1 MKSKILE
8 LQDLFVD
15 YGKIE
20 AVRGV
25 DLSLEEGKII
35 ALMGANGAGK
45 SSILKAI
52 IGLKKAS
59 RGEIIFA
66 GENVNGKSTPEMVRM
81 GVAMCPEGRKI
92 FPRMSVMKNLMCGAY
107 LRKSKEEINRQIEE
121 VFEHFPILDERRR
134 QMGGQLSG
142 GEQQMLA
149 IGRALMAGPRLLLL
163 DEPSL
168 GLAPLLI
175 QEVGSIIK
183 GILERGVSIV
193 LAEQNALW
201 ALRLAGYGFV
211 LENGKIVAYGTYEEL
226 VGDERIKEAYLGG

>member
-8 LQDLFVD
+8 LQDLFVN

-52 IGLKKAS
+52 IGLKRTS

-66 GENVNGKSTPEMVRM
+66 GENVNEKSTPEMVRM

-107 LRKSKEEINRQIEE
+107 LRKSKEEINRQVEE
-121 VFEHFPILDERRR
+121 VFDHFPILDERRR

-226 VGDERIKEAYLGG
+226 VGDKRIKEAYLGG

>member
-1 MKSKILE
+1 MAPTGLE
-8 LQDLFVD
+8 VETNQTMEPSPQRHCPHC
-15 YGKIE
+15 G
-20 AVRGV
+20 
-25 DLSLEEGKII
+25 
-35 ALMGANGAGK
+35 
-45 SSILKAI
+45 
-52 IGLKKAS
+52 
-59 RGEIIFA
+59 
-66 GENVNGKSTPEMVRM
+66 TP
-81 GVAMCPEGRKI
+81 VARRAESC
-92 FPRMSVMKNLMCGAY
+92 LMCGAY
-107 LRKSKEEINRQIEE
+107 LRKSKEEINRQVEE
-121 VFEHFPILDERRR
+121 VFDHFPILDERRR

-149 IGRALMAGPRLLLL
+149 IGRALMAGPKLLLL

-211 LENGKIVAYGTYEEL
+211 LENGKIVAYGTYQEL
-226 VGDERIKEAYLGG
+226 VGDKRIKEAYLGG